1 MCNPFG
7 GLGLTG
13 GLVDVG
19 GLFDCLKGIF
29 DGRADDTILDKYS
42 EVRRAKYQSI
52 VNPISSENI
61 IRLFSAD
68 PDTVLQTDEFFQMCI
83 KAEKDPVFA
92 RELQLGVNGLQ
103 HDFTQYYQ
111 KESRDRAGTDLG

>member
-19 GLFDCLKGIF
+19 GLSDCLKGIF
-29 DGRADDTILDKYS
+29 DGRADDSILDKYS
-42 EVRRAKYQSI
+42 EIRRVKYETI

-61 IRLFSAD
+61 IRLFGAD
-68 PDTVLQTDEFFQMCI
+68 PDTVLQEDKFLQMCL
-83 KAEKDPVFA
+83 KAEKDPKLS
-92 RELQLGVNGLQ
+92 REIQQGVNELQ
-103 HDFTQYYQ
+103 HDFTQYYHT
-111 KESRDRAGTDLG
+111 K